1 MTYETP
7 NYKKNWRS
15 RRVNNK
21 QRARGFGLT
30 EKMFYYYH
38 KIKKAVEEVRQEQ
51 GYYQSAGRTGGGS
64 SNHAFVSD
72 PTAIL
77 AMKHAASLPT
87 VIINADKLS
96 EEIIERPEDWLAV
109 VEQTLK
115 YFEDEPLVSD
125 VLRRRFFNNE
135 TRICTCIE
143 LNINDD
149 KYYRLRDVGIGYA
162 RECAIQLGL
171 IKVFDFSKLAS
182 ARAEK

>member
-7 NYKKNWRS
+7 NYKKNWRC

-21 QRARGFGLT
+21 QLARGFGLT

-38 KIKKAVEEVRQEQ
+38 KIKSAVEEVRREQ

-77 AMKHAASLPT
+77 AMKHCGPINK

-96 EEIIERPEDWLAV
+96 EEVIERPEDWIAV

-135 TRICTCIE
+135 TRICTCID
-143 LNINDD
+143 LDINDD
-149 KYYRLRDVGIGYA
+149 KYYRLRDIGIGYA

-171 IKVFDFSKLAS
+171 IKVFNVSEA
-182 ARAEK
+182 